1 MNLYRG
7 FVYLTLLLCAG
18 CVKTANI
25 PPADLTFSSFE
36 LGPNNLFAVKF
47 TSTVDLTN
55 AFNDYENTNQ
65 LTPTLT
71 CSLEGDM
78 DFSSEHAI
86 NIKAE
91 GLVVAN
97 SEAKPNFAFTSELV
111 FYNTRPD
118 GTQHDLND
126 YNAIRWILTKKSS
139 IPCKVRI
146 TAYGY
151 KAYYT
156 NTLIITTKKITDKI
170 FKNFSILR

>member
-25 PPADLTFSSFE
+25 PPADLTLSSFE
-36 LGPNNLFAVKF
+36 LGPNNLFTVKF
-47 TSTVDLTN
+47 TSTVDLSS
-55 AFNDYENTNQ
+55 AFNDFENANQ

-71 CSLEGDM
+71 CSLDGDM

-86 NIKAE
+86 SIKAE
-91 GLVVAN
+91 GLVNAN
-97 SEAKPNFAFTSELV
+97 SKTKPNRTFISELI
-111 FYNTRPD
+111 FYNTKPD
-118 GTQHDLND
+118 GTQLDLNN
-126 YNAIRWILTKKSS
+126 YEAVRPLLTNKAF

-151 KAYYT
+151 AAYYT
-156 NTLIITTKKITDKI
+156 NTLIIPTKRITEQI
-170 FKNFSILR
+170 FEKL

>member
-25 PPADLTFSSFE
+25 PPADLTLSSFE
-36 LGPNNLFAVKF
+36 LGPNNLFTVKF
-47 TSTVDLTN
+47 TSTVDLVN
-55 AFNDYENTNQ
+55 AFNDFENSNQ
-65 LTPTLT
+65 LTPTLI
-71 CSLEGDM
+71 CSLDGDM
-78 DFSSEHAI
+78 DFSSEHSI

-91 GLVVAN
+91 GLVNAI
-97 SEAKPNFAFTSELV
+97 SQTRPNYTFTSELV

-118 GTQHDLND
+118 GTQLDLND
-126 YNAIRWILTKKSS
+126 YEAVRPLLVNKAL

-151 KAYYT
+151 KTYYT
-156 NTLIITTKKITDKI
+156 KSLIIPATKMREQI
-170 FKNFSILR
+170 FKNP